1 MSLFICSPPAVTA
14 QIAFCAKAAAVTD
27 VIQLDVVQLSILR
40 LAADL
45 RTGGSELLR
54 QGIFGRVDVV
64 IFDHAPLGHLGQ
76 RLAISSITVVAPHRF
91 ATRIRPLRHVRRY
104 CTASLEPKWLQT
116 TFNQHLTHT
125 WLNSIQWSPQQ
136 WSESLTQTCMRNKVE
151 CAQGPIWQACAKHV
165 NVPLPALLN
174 PRIARA

>member
-45 RTGGSELLR
+45 RTGGSDFLR
-54 QGIFGRVDVV
+54 QGIFGRVDVI
-64 IFDHAPLGHLGQ
+64 IFDHAPLGHLGPWPPWT
-76 RLAISSITVVAPHRF
+76 LSTLDLGSSTSITVVAPHRF
-91 ATRIRPLRHVRRY
+91 ATGIRPLRHVRRY
-104 CTASLEPKWLQT
+104 CTASIEPKWLQT

-136 WSESLTQTCMRNKVE
+136 WSESLT
-151 CAQGPIWQACAKHV
+151 
-165 NVPLPALLN
+165 
-174 PRIARA
+174 